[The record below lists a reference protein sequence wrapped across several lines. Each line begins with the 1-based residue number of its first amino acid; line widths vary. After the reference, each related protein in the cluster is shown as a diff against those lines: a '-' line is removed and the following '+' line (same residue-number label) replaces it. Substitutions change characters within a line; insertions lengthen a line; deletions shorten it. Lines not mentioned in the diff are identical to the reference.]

1 MSDGRHHVLALRR
14 GVGLGVVLSVTEPA
28 CWNVGQA
35 RITRSVPGARIAIG
49 SGCEGEAATPLAD
62 SWWSHKLPRQP
73 GEPRGAPNNGLE
85 LGTNWLVALLWAS
98 TANPFSWVYGKHPLT
113 RPRTRLDW
121 EVVRKT
127 NDTAGLATAIWGLS
141 TLLTLNF
148 FKIQVETS

>member
-14 GVGLGVVLSVTEPA
+14 GVGPGMVLSVTEPA

-49 SGCEGEAATPLAD
+49 SGCEGEAATPLPD

-73 GEPRGAPNNGLE
+73 GEPRDAPKDGLE
-85 LGTNWLVALLWAS
+85 LNTNWLVALLWAS

-127 NDTAGLATAIWGLS
+127 NDTAGFGNCDLGIEHLANPEL
-141 TLLTLNF
+141 F
-148 FKIQVETS
+148 